1 MDRKSGLVK
10 FSWFVLA
17 YNVGVIIFGA
27 FVRATGSGAGCGA
40 HWPLCNGVVVPQS
53 PALTTMIEFTH
64 RITSGITILLLAA
77 LVIWVW
83 RSYPRGHLLR
93 KTSGLSAFFIV
104 TESLIGA
111 GLVLFQLVENEASVA
126 RAISMAAHLMNTF
139 LLLACLLLTAWW
151 LTVGIPE
158 KTQSKTLLRVFSSI
172 GVVGLLILGASGA
185 VTALGDTLFPSTS
198 LAEGLRQDL
207 NESAHFLIRL
217 RVLHPL
223 LAILVGSYVAGFG
236 LWLRGQ
242 IASPAL
248 KAISTRLAG
257 LVGLQFLL
265 GGLNVIL
272 LAPVWLQLVH
282 LGITTLIWLHFILVV
297 VFAWVAPDLVVRIA
311 EDNIHDR
318 INQAASG

>member
-1 MDRKSGLVK
+1 MSSLSRLAK
-10 FSWFVLA
+10 FSWFVLV

-53 PALTTMIEFTH
+53 PVLATMIEFTH
-64 RITSGITILLLAA
+64 RVTSGITILLLAA

-83 RSYPRGHLLR
+83 RTYPRRHLLR

-126 RAISMAAHLMNTF
+126 RAVSMAAHLVNTF

-151 LTVGIPE
+151 LTVGIPGE
-158 KTQSKTLLRVFSSI
+158 VHSKALLRVFSSL
-172 GVVGLLILGASGA
+172 GVLGLLVLGASGA
-185 VTALGDTLFPSTS
+185 VTALGDTLFPSAS

-223 LAILVGSYVAGFG
+223 IAILVGSYAAGFG
-236 LWLRGQ
+236 LWLRGR
-242 IASPAL
+242 INNPAL
-248 KAISTRLAG
+248 KTISTTLAG
-257 LVGLQFLL
+257 LVGLQFIL

-282 LGITTLIWLHFILVV
+282 LGMTTLIWLHFILVV
-297 VFAWVAPDLVVRIA
+297 IFAWVAPDFVVRVA
-311 EDNIHDR
+311 EEEVHDR